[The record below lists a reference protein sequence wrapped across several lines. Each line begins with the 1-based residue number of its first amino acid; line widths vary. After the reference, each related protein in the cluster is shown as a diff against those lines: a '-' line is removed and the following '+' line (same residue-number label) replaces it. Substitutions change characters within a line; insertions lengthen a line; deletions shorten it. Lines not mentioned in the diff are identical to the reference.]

1 MSTERD
7 LRDRIASVKKT
18 QKMTGA
24 MKMVAAAKF
33 KQLSDKIQAFS
44 TFSDAINQSIQ
55 TICSDLAHTNESVVF
70 QRNQSPIRHVL
81 VLGGD
86 RGLCGSFNSSV
97 LKEALATI
105 ETDNDTVF
113 ALGQKTRGFFKTR
126 RIDARPIQW
135 TADADGFQLIQD
147 YVADILA
154 AYQRGEFGEL
164 VVVRQAFYSAIR
176 IDVQVEQLLPIAI
189 DSANASAA
197 MSGQYDYVPSQAAVL
212 DQLIQQY
219 LTTKLFQW
227 VIENRAGEESSRMNA
242 MESATTNA
250 GDMIKDLE
258 LSYNRARQS
267 AITTELTEIVA
278 GAEALVD
285 A

>member
-33 KQLSDKIQAFS
+33 KQLNDKMNAFS
-44 TFSDAINQSIQ
+44 TFAHAINRSIQ
-55 TICSDLAHTNESVVF
+55 TVCSDLAHDNDSAVF
-70 QRNQSPIRHVL
+70 QRNQSPLRYVI

-86 RGLCGSFNSSV
+86 RGLCGGFNSAV
-97 LKEALATI
+97 FKQALATI
-105 ETDNDTVF
+105 ETDKDTVF
-113 ALGQKTRGFFKTR
+113 AVGQKARGLFKSH
-126 RIDARPIQW
+126 RIDAHSLNW
-135 TADADGFQLIQD
+135 TADSDGFQCIQD
-147 YVADILA
+147 QVSDFLA
-154 AYQRGEFGEL
+154 GYQRGEFGEL
-164 VVVRQAFYSAIR
+164 LVVRQAFYSAIR
-176 IDVQVEQLLPIAI
+176 IEVQVESLLPIAI
-189 DSANASAA
+189 NTETTSAA
-197 MSGQYDYVPSQAAVL
+197 ASGQYDYVPSQGAVL
-212 DQLIQQY
+212 DQLVRQY

-227 VIENRAGEESSRMNA
+227 VVENRAGEESSRMNA

>member
-33 KQLSDKIQAFS
+33 KQLGNKIQAFS
-44 TFSDAINQSIQ
+44 LYADAINQSIQ
-55 TICSDLAHTNESVVF
+55 TVCSDLAHGNDAAVF
-70 QRNQSPIRHVL
+70 KPNQSPLRQVI

-97 LKEALATI
+97 FKQAIATI
-105 ETDNDTVF
+105 ETDKDTVL
-113 ALGQKTRGFFKTR
+113 AVGQKSRGLFKSQ
-126 RIDARPIQW
+126 RIDANDLKW
-135 TADADGFQLIQD
+135 TADSDGFQRIQEH
-147 YVADILA
+147 VSNFLA
-154 AYQRGEFGEL
+154 GYQQGEFGEL
-164 VVVRQAFYSAIR
+164 IVVRQAFYSAIR
-176 IDVQVEQLLPIAI
+176 IEVQIETLLPISI
-189 DSANASAA
+189 NSAA
-197 MSGQYDYVPSQAAVL
+197 ATASMSGRYDYVPSQGAVL
-212 DQLIQQY
+212 EQLASQY

-227 VIENRAGEESSRMNA
+227 VVESRAGEESSRMNA

-278 GAEALVD
+278 GAEALID

>member
-33 KQLSDKIQAFS
+33 KQLGNKIQAFS
-44 TFSDAINQSIQ
+44 AYADAINQSIQ
-55 TICSDLAHTNESVVF
+55 TVCSDLAHHNDVAVF
-70 QRNQSPIRHVL
+70 KPNQSPLRKVI

-86 RGLCGSFNSSV
+86 RGLCGSFNASV
-97 LKEALATI
+97 FKQALTTI
-105 ETDNDTVF
+105 ETDKDTVF
-113 ALGQKTRGFFKTR
+113 SVGQKSRGLFKSQ
-126 RIDARPIQW
+126 RIDAHDLKW
-135 TADADGFQLIQD
+135 TADSDGFQLIQEQ
-147 YVADILA
+147 VASFLTG
-154 AYQRGEFGEL
+154 YQQGEFGEL
-164 VVVRQAFYSAIR
+164 IVVRQAFYSAIR
-176 IDVQVEQLLPIAI
+176 IEVQVETLLPISINSAA
-189 DSANASAA
+189 ANAS
-197 MSGQYDYVPSQAAVL
+197 MSGRYDYVPSQGAVL
-212 DQLIQQY
+212 DQLASQY

-227 VIENRAGEESSRMNA
+227 VAENRAGEESSRMNA

-278 GAEALVD
+278 GAEALID